1 MSEYSEMT
9 AMFHHLKTLADGSPA
24 FRRQRDDIIRY
35 GLPLADHIARRYS
48 GRGEPFDDLVQAAR
62 AGLVNSVNRYDVD
75 NGADFLSFA
84 VPTMLGEVR
93 RHFRDH
99 TWAVKVPRRVKE
111 LQPQLNKARAELSQ
125 RLGRAP
131 KIVELAEHLG
141 IARELVVEGTI
152 GGAQYSTIST
162 DMPTGNGDDDRPV
175 GDVIGRV
182 DSKLDKILDIETV
195 RPLIA
200 ALPERQRTVL
210 NLRFFENMTQSQIA
224 DRIGCSQ
231 MHVSR
236 LLTRALETV
245 RDHAAEP
252 RLAAAG

>member
-9 AMFHHLKTLADGSPA
+9 AMFHHLKTLEDGSPA

-141 IARELVVEGTI
+141 MTADELDAVATFYNMIFRRQVGRHVI
-152 GGAQYSTIST
+152 FLCDSVSCWIMGLAGLRAQLKQ
-162 DMPTGNGDDDRPV
+162 
-175 GDVIGRV
+175 
-182 DSKLDKILDIETV
+182 KLDVDFGETS
-195 RPLIA
+195 RDRQYTL
-200 ALPERQRTVL
+200 LPVACL
-210 NLRFFENMTQSQIA
+210 GA
-224 DRIGCSQ
+224 C
-231 MHVSR
+231 
-236 LLTRALETV
+236 
-245 RDHAAEP
+245 DHAPALLFDGELHGDMNAQKLDALVGG
-252 RLAAAG
+252 RG

>member
-1 MSEYSEMT
+1 
-9 AMFHHLKTLADGSPA
+9 
-24 FRRQRDDIIRY
+24 
-35 GLPLADHIARRYS
+35 
-48 GRGEPFDDLVQAAR
+48 
-62 AGLVNSVNRYDVD
+62 
-75 NGADFLSFA
+75 
-84 VPTMLGEVR
+84 
-93 RHFRDH
+93 
-99 TWAVKVPRRVKE
+99 
-111 LQPQLNKARAELSQ
+111 
-125 RLGRAP
+125 
-131 KIVELAEHLG
+131 
-141 IARELVVEGTI
+141 
-152 GGAQYSTIST
+152 
-162 DMPTGNGDDDRPV
+162 MPTGNGDDDRPV